1 MMGYVSKK
9 RENIMRKGDKAFLLF
24 FATYP
29 KIYTFPLESE
39 KKTRTYSGRHKAFA
53 FV

>member
-1 MMGYVSKK
+1 MMGYASKK
-9 RENIMRKGDKAFLLF
+9 RENIMRKADKAFLLF

-39 KKTRTYSGRHKAFA
+39 KKQGRIPERLKAFA